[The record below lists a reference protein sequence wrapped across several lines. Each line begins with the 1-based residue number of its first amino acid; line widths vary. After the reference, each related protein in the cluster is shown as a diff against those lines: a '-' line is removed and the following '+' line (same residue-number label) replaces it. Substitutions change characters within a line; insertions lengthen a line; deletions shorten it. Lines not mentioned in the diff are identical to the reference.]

1 MAIQGDTMGFRMRQA
16 AAKATTTSNDAI
28 SDEIGRIS
36 TIADAKR
43 MLLVSTIDM
52 SWRLALV
59 VLVPVFIGI
68 WADSRFDTKPAL
80 SLAAF
85 VLAIAGASVLIA
97 RTYKQLQAQA
107 DKLPKSKRKPK
118 TVKGYDDEDELDY

>member
-1 MAIQGDTMGFRMRQA
+1 MGFRMRQA
-16 AAKATTTSNDAI
+16 AAKATTTSNDAMG
-28 SDEIGRIS
+28 DEAGRIS
-36 TIADAKR
+36 SVADAKR
-43 MLLVSTIDM
+43 MLFVSTIDM

-68 WADSRFDTKPAL
+68 WADNRFDTKPSL

-85 VLAIAGASVLIA
+85 FLAIAGASVLIA

-107 DKLPKSKRKPK
+107 DKTPKSKRKPK
-118 TVKGYDDEDELDY
+118 IVKGYDDEDELDY